1 MKILINED
9 NQYYLCD
16 DIENKKGQSRIVP
29 DYEPSPTT
37 MPHKQFNK
45 PKDIVMY
52 AKPDCP
58 YCIGFVQFLKDNNKT
73 THFYDHLIYIEVN
86 TRNKNHVF
94 SKENILANLKEE
106 IGTHDTFPIVFY
118 NNEFIGGAD
127 DSEKYFSNL

>member
-1 MKILINED
+1 
-9 NQYYLCD
+9 
-16 DIENKKGQSRIVP
+16 
-29 DYEPSPTT
+29 
-37 MPHKQFNK
+37 
-45 PKDIVMY
+45 MY